1 MLTAKVCVAFDG
13 DWTAHLGAF
22 DVSAEV
28 LASRFRDREY
38 LGLLAIESNE
48 LDDIIEVIGN
58 HESIASVERIEASS
72 EDGRG
77 RKSATLLLR
86 GQLDESTPLKELLQA
101 GYLPLR
107 PAFIEDGRE
116 CFDLVL
122 EDRSGLADVTARLE
136 QFGAVTVERVTSD
149 YRRDIVPSHTEWQG
163 LLQTMP
169 ERRRELLHAAVRAGY
184 FETPRGISLSEL
196 AEQEGVTKSTASK
209 HLRQVEKD
217 FFEFLLPYLNL
228 ASRSD

>member
-1 MLTAKVCVAFDG
+1 MLTAKVCVAYDD

-48 LDDIIEVIGN
+48 LEAVTEVIAD
-58 HESIASVERIEASS
+58 HDTIASVERVETSS

-77 RKSATLLLR
+77 RSSATLLLR
-86 GQLDESTPLKELLQA
+86 GTLDESTPLKELLQA

-136 QFGAVTVERVTSD
+136 QFGAVTVERVTPD
-149 YRRDIVPSHTEWQG
+149 YRRDIVPSHTDWQTI
-163 LLQTMP
+163 LQTMP
-169 ERRRELLHAAVRAGY
+169 DRRRELLHAAVRSGY
-184 FETPRGISLSEL
+184 FETPREISLSEL
-196 AEQEGVTKSTASK
+196 AEREGVTKSTASK
-209 HLRQVEKD
+209 HLRQAQKD

-228 ASRSD
+228 AGRGE